1 MQGESEKDMGTYR
14 EWIESRKNEWIGKR
28 VKFEGEIYNIVD
40 VDYNGFL
47 LIDRKARYTET
58 TAVAVRHIEK
68 IEEQAAG

>member
-1 MQGESEKDMGTYR
+1 MGTYR
-14 EWIESRKNEWIGKR
+14 EWIESLKRKWIGKQ
-28 VKFEGEIYNIVD
+28 VKFEDNIYNVVD

-58 TAVAVRHIEK
+58 TAVAPYHVEV

>member
-1 MQGESEKDMGTYR
+1 MQGESETDMGTYR
-14 EWIESRKNEWIGKR
+14 EWIESLKSEWIGKH
-28 VKFEGEIYNIVD
+28 VKFEGCIYNVVD